1 MTVAHEAN
9 IDTTKSSS
17 SLLHNLAFRGIAYQV
32 LLALAIV
39 ILAYLLYLNVNANLE
54 KQRIATGFDFLNETS
69 GFDIGETLIE
79 YDSEDSYGR
88 ALLVGIVNTLTVAA
102 CGIVL
107 ATILGTIMGIARV
120 SRNWLASILA
130 SGYVEIC
137 RNVPVVLHVI
147 FWASVIRNLPS
158 PKQALS
164 PMDGVF
170 LANRGL
176 IFPIPEPNP
185 AYTWVWI
192 ALAAGI
198 VLAFGFNYWA
208 QKHREKTGKYIATLW
223 PCIGIV
229 IGLPLA
235 AWLVQGA
242 PLVWSVPALKGFNFR
257 GGASLTP
264 EFIALLIG
272 ITFYTGA
279 FIAEIVRAGIQSVPV
294 GQIEAARALGI
305 RRGFIM
311 RYITFPQALRVI
323 VPPTTSQYLSLT
335 KNSSLGVLIGYPDLV
350 NVGNTTLNQTG
361 QAVEAIAVMMAVY
374 LGISLTI
381 SLGMNIY
388 NRFVAIKER

>member
-9 IDTTKSSS
+9 IDIKKGSS
-17 SLLHNLAFRGIAYQV
+17 SLLHNLAFRGVAYQV
-32 LLALAIV
+32 LLAAAIV
-39 ILAYLLYLNVNANLE
+39 LLAYLLYQNVNANLE

-88 ALLVGIVNTLTVAA
+88 ALLVGIMNTLSVAA

-164 PMDGVF
+164 PMEGVF
-170 LANRGL
+170 LANRGF
-176 IFPIPEPNP
+176 IFPVPEPNP
-185 AYTWVWI
+185 AYTWVWV
-192 ALAAGI
+192 ALAAGV

-208 QKHREKTGKYIATLW
+208 QKRREKTGKYIATLW

-242 PLVWSVPALKGFNFR
+242 PLVWSVPELKGFNFR

-279 FIAEIVRAGIQSVPV
+279 FIAEIVRAGIQAVSH
-294 GQIEAARALGI
+294 GQTEAAFALGI
-305 RRGFIM
+305 KPNWTM
-311 RYITFPQALRVI
+311 RLIIIPQALRI
-323 VPPTTSQYLSLT
+323 ATPPQTSNCIAIAKDTSLA
-335 KNSSLGVLIGYPDLV
+335 SVVAMPDL
-350 NVGNTTLNQTG
+350 LK
-361 QAVEAIAVMMAVY
+361 QATDAQALMANPSPLIAAAAIY
-374 LGISLTI
+374 LIILWP
-381 SLGMNIY
+381 MV
-388 NRFVAIKER
+388 RFVSWLEHRAP

>member
-1 MTVAHEAN
+1 MTVAHEAH
-9 IDTTKSSS
+9 IDKDRSSS

-39 ILAYLLYLNVNANLE
+39 ALVYLLYLNVNANLE

-69 GFDIGETLIE
+69 GFDIGETLID

-185 AYTWVWI
+185 AYTWVWV

-198 VLAFGFNYWA
+198 VVAFGFNYWA

-229 IGLPLA
+229 IGFPLLAWLA
-235 AWLVQGA
+235 AGRA
-242 PLVWSVPALKGFNFR
+242 
-257 GGASLTP
+257 
-264 EFIALLIG
+264 
-272 ITFYTGA
+272 TGM
-279 FIAEIVRAGIQSVPV
+279 ERAGAQGFQFP
-294 GQIEAARALGI
+294 GWGI
-305 RRGFIM
+305 A
-311 RYITFPQALRVI
+311 YA
-323 VPPTTSQYLSLT
+323 
-335 KNSSLGVLIGYPDLV
+335 
-350 NVGNTTLNQTG
+350 
-361 QAVEAIAVMMAVY
+361 
-374 LGISLTI
+374 
-381 SLGMNIY
+381 
-388 NRFVAIKER
+388 